1 MNRKTIALA
10 GAATAA
16 AAVLASAAAMATA
29 AGDVPTTIDACR
41 NIRHGLVRIVFA
53 ENACKRNEAH
63 LSWGVQG
70 PAGPAG
76 AAGPAGPTGDQG
88 AQGPAGPA
96 GPKGDP
102 GAGLA
107 SIDGLVGTACTTF
120 DGAAGHV
127 EVGSTATDLITLT
140 CETGTPPPPPPPP
153 PTGEAHLVINE
164 VDYDQVG
171 ADTGGFVEIANTGTA
186 AATLDGTA
194 LVLVNGGDGAE
205 YARKALTGTLAAGA
219 RLVVD
224 IDPQNGAPDGLAL
237 VDTAK
242 ETLLDALSYE
252 GAIHAA
258 TIGTKV
264 FDLVE
269 GTLLPVDVAD
279 SNAVDGT
286 LARIPDGAD
295 AGNAAADW
303 AFTTT
308 PTPGG
313 ANVKTP

>member
-1 MNRKTIALA
+1 
-10 GAATAA
+10 
-16 AAVLASAAAMATA
+16 MATA
-29 AGDVPTTIDACR
+29 ADDSPTRIDACR

-53 ENACKRNEAH
+53 ANACKRNEAP

-76 AAGPAGPTGDQG
+76 AAGPAGPKGDQG
-88 AQGPAGPA
+88 AQGVAGPA

-107 SIDGLVGTACTTF
+107 SIDGLSGTACTTF

-140 CETGTPPPPPPPP
+140 CETGTPPPPPPP
-153 PTGEAHLVINE
+153 GGRGKLVINE

-194 LVLVNGGDGAE
+194 LVFVNGGDGTE

-219 RLVVD
+219 KLVVD
-224 IDPQNGAPDGLAL
+224 VDPQNGAPDGLAL
-237 VDTAK
+237 VDTTTDA
-242 ETLLDALSYE
+242 LLDALSYE

-258 TIGTKV
+258 TVGTKV

-269 GTLLPVDVAD
+269 GTMLPIDVAD
-279 SNAVDGT
+279 SNTVDGT

-308 PTPGG
+308 PTPGA
-313 ANVKTP
+313 ANVKT